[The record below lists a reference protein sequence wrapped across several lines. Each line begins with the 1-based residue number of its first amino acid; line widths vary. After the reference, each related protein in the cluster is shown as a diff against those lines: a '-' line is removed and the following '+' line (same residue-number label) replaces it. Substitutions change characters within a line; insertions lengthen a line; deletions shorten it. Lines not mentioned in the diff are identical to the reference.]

1 MLKPYP
7 HPNTFSNHFCVG
19 QNRQQ
24 IFHKLNDPFKEN
36 CSLESKLEQRFFCD
50 SGLQCNVDYGRHF
63 RRYIIWAVKNAA
75 FLWKVGVVFYAGVV
89 FMLVWFFWLN
99 CGLWGVARCGRGCQR
114 VTIPGTETQT
124 SYLLHQ
130 GKLKQDILTISHLF
144 LWHSPFL
151 EYLSHLLQ
159 LKQTETSREVWV
171 SQVPLPTPTHPTFK
185 SVGEPDEVW
194 VGSDMIIGARHVL
207 GERSVGK
214 LDKLTRAEVNCQRPL
229 LLSYIVFS
237 WIDDVLWTWAEWKW
251 RNLRCWNLMIKRAP
265 VEAKE

>member
-1 MLKPYP
+1 MPL
-7 HPNTFSNHFCVG
+7 FFG
-19 QNRQQ
+19 
-24 IFHKLNDPFKEN
+24 KLVWF
-36 CSLESKLEQRFFCD
+36 
-50 SGLQCNVDYGRHF
+50 
-63 RRYIIWAVKNAA
+63 
-75 FLWKVGVVFYAGVV
+75 

-114 VTIPGTETQT
+114 VTIPGTEPQT

-171 SQVPLPTPTHPTFK
+171 SQVPLPTPTHPYPPYFQVSRGTRRGV
-185 SVGEPDEVW
+185 SWLWHDHWCPT
-194 VGSDMIIGARHVL
+194 
-207 GERSVGK
+207 
-214 LDKLTRAEVNCQRPL
+214 DKLTRAEVNCQRPL

-237 WIDDVLWTWAEWKW
+237 WIDDVLWSWAEWKW

-265 VEAKE
+265 VEAKEQR